1 MSLDTKAMTVAEL
14 TEAVI
19 PFIEN
24 KNYSKAYINGLRRV
38 FNRLKEYCIENEI
51 STFSTEL
58 GQQFLNDRYKI
69 EPGSVSRQFSRAHRA
84 MDMLS
89 DFQLFGAVMIRRRL
103 EREFPEQ
110 FSQQAGAYLV
120 QMEKDYARPNTVLS
134 HKKSLYK
141 FTDFLD
147 SVGVDA
153 ISDLTVE
160 NVNNYIKAVL
170 CNYGKSVARL
180 HFGIMRK
187 FLKFLYESGDLK
199 EDLSIK
205 LVSVKFG
212 SAPSHLP
219 STFLPE
225 EIEKILDSVDR
236 ESPAGKRDYAVLML
250 ATKLGLRTSDIR
262 NLRPEN
268 IDWTNH
274 KIRITQ
280 VKTGEP
286 LILPLT
292 ADVGWAL
299 IDYIKNGRPVSDA
312 PEIFLRAAAPYI
324 SLQNFDNILVKHMR
338 IAGIEQKAHKH
349 HGLHTL
355 RHSLATHM
363 LEQEIPIT
371 TIQDVLGH
379 INAETTKK
387 YTSVDVQQLKEC
399 ALEVPEL

>member
-1 MSLDTKAMTVAEL
+1 MTVTEL

-24 KNYSKAYINGLRRV
+24 KNYSKAYIDGLRLV
-38 FNRLKEYCIENEI
+38 FNRLDQYCVEKDIY
-51 STFSTEL
+51 TFTTEL
-58 GQQFLNDRYKI
+58 GQHFLNDCYKVK
-69 EPGSVSRQFSRAHRA
+69 PGTVSRKFSRAHRA
-84 MDMLS
+84 IDMLS
-89 DFQLFGAVMIRRRL
+89 DFQQFGVVMIRRRL
-103 EREFPEQ
+103 NRKFPAQ
-110 FSQQAGAYLV
+110 FSQQAEEYLLR
-120 QMEKDYARPNTVLS
+120 MEKDYARPNTVLS
-134 HKKSLYK
+134 HKKSLHK

-147 SVGVDA
+147 SVGVSI
-153 ISDLTVE
+153 ISDLTIE
-160 NVNNYIKAVL
+160 NINGYVKASL

-180 HFGIMRK
+180 HFGIMCK
-187 FLKFLYESGDLK
+187 FLKFLHETSELK

-212 SAPSHLP
+212 STPSHLP
-219 STFLPE
+219 STFSSE
-225 EIEKILDSVDR
+225 EIKKMLGSVNC

-250 ATKLGLRTSDIR
+250 AAKLGLRTSDIR
-262 NLRPEN
+262 NLKPEN

-274 KIRITQ
+274 VIRITQ

-286 LILPLT
+286 LILPLP

-299 IDYIKNGRPVSDA
+299 IDYIKNGRPISDE

-324 SLQNFDNILVKHMR
+324 SLQNFDNILVKYMR
-338 IAGIEQKAHKH
+338 LAGVEQKSHKH

-379 INAETTKK
+379 INAESTQK
-387 YTSVDVQQLKEC
+387 YTAVDVRQLKEC
-399 ALEVPEL
+399 ALEVPIL

>member
-1 MSLDTKAMTVAEL
+1 MDRQIAETICLEVVCRMSLDKKTMTVAEL

-24 KNYSKAYINGLRRV
+24 KNYSKAYIDGLRRV
-38 FNRLKEYCIENEI
+38 FKCLNQYCIENET
-51 STFSTEL
+51 STFTTEF
-58 GQQFLNDRYKI
+58 GQQFLNDCYKI

-84 MDMLS
+84 IDMLS

-103 EREFPEQ
+103 ERVFPTQ
-110 FSQQAGAYLV
+110 FTQQAEAYLI

-147 SVGVDA
+147 SVGVGA
-153 ISDLTVE
+153 ISDLIIE
-160 NVNNYIKAVL
+160 NANGYVKAVL

-187 FLKFLYESGDLK
+187 FLKFLYETGALK

-219 STFLPE
+219 STFSSE
-225 EIEKILDSVDR
+225 EIKRILDSVNR

-262 NLRPEN
+262 NLKPEN

-274 KIRITQ
+274 VIRITQ

-286 LILPLT
+286 LILPLIE
-292 ADVGWAL
+292 DVGWAL
-299 IDYIKNGRPVSDA
+299 IDYIKNGRPVSDE

-324 SLQNFDNILVKHMR
+324 SLQNFDNILVKYMR
-338 IAGIEQKAHKH
+338 
-349 HGLHTL
+349 
-355 RHSLATHM
+355 
-363 LEQEIPIT
+363 
-371 TIQDVLGH
+371 LGGW
-379 INAETTKK
+379 
-387 YTSVDVQQLKEC
+387 C
-399 ALEVPEL
+399 

>member
-1 MSLDTKAMTVAEL
+1 MTVTEL

-24 KNYSKAYINGLRRV
+24 KNYSKAYIDGLRLV
-38 FNRLKEYCIENEI
+38 FNRLDQYCVEKDIY
-51 STFSTEL
+51 TFTTEL
-58 GQQFLNDRYKI
+58 GQHFLNDCYKVK
-69 EPGSVSRQFSRAHRA
+69 PGTVSRKFSRAHRA
-84 MDMLS
+84 IDMLS
-89 DFQLFGAVMIRRRL
+89 DFQQFGAVMIRRRL
-103 EREFPEQ
+103 NRKFPAQ
-110 FSQQAGAYLV
+110 FSQQAEEYLLR
-120 QMEKDYARPNTVLS
+120 MEKDYASPNTVLS
-134 HKKSLYK
+134 HKKSLHK

-147 SVGVDA
+147 SVGVSI
-153 ISDLTVE
+153 ISDLTIE
-160 NVNNYIKAVL
+160 NINGYVKASL

-180 HFGIMRK
+180 HFGIMCK
-187 FLKFLYESGDLK
+187 FLKFLHETSELK

-212 SAPSHLP
+212 STPSHLP
-219 STFLPE
+219 SKFSSE
-225 EIEKILDSVDR
+225 EIKKMLGSVNC

-250 ATKLGLRTSDIR
+250 AAKLGLRTSDIR
-262 NLRPEN
+262 NLKPEN

-274 KIRITQ
+274 VIRITQ

-286 LILPLT
+286 LILPLP

-299 IDYIKNGRPVSDA
+299 IDYIKNGRPISDE

-324 SLQNFDNILVKHMR
+324 SLQNFDNILVKYMR
-338 IAGIEQKAHKH
+338 LAGVEQKSHKH

-379 INAETTKK
+379 INAESTQK
-387 YTSVDVQQLKEC
+387 YTAVDVRQLKEC
-399 ALEVPEL
+399 ALEVPIL